1 MKLSAPEGKEFY
13 PFQREGIHF
22 MLGRKG
28 TLLSDQ
34 MGLGKSAQAVGVI
47 NADPAI
53 RRVLVICPA
62 SLKLNWRNEMQ
73 DWLTRSFAI
82 FVSPVT
88 VSGSAVPVYSD
99 VIEIINYDVLH
110 KWEVGSLVPPNGGI
124 DLLILDEGHYIKNPQ
139 SRRAKEVR
147 RIAKLAKRVVVIT
160 GTPIMNRPVELWPI
174 LQIVDPETWDP
185 PGFVKGKRVGAGEGA
200 SFFRFAKTYCDAHQ
214 ESYKTRQGERSHW
227 VFSGASNLDRL
238 QERLKSGCMIRRLK
252 KDVLQDLPDKLRQ
265 IIVFE
270 PPAVQRGKREVDDG
284 DLFPDLSEATYERI
298 VRQLRADKALMS
310 EISKRRREQGI
321 GKIPAVAEHIA
332 NLLDEVE
339 KVVLF
344 AHHHEVVDGLY
355 EILKS
360 FGCVVLDGR
369 CNEKQRAAAV
379 ATFQEDPNCRIFL
392 GSIGA
397 ASVGL
402 TLTAASNVVFAEL
415 DWVPANMTQAEDRCH
430 RIGQKNAVL
439 VQHLVLDGSLDARMA
454 KVVVKKQKIVNQA
467 LDVMPGTQLRLGEV

>member
-1 MKLSAPEGKEFY
+1 MLSAPEGKEFY
-13 PFQREGIHF
+13 PFQREGIQF

-34 MGLGKSAQAVGVI
+34 MGLGKSCQAIGVI
-47 NADPAI
+47 NALPEI

-62 SLKLNWRNEMQ
+62 SLKLNWRNEMEE
-73 DWLTRSFAI
+73 WLTRPI
-82 FVSPVT
+82 EVFVSPRFAT
-88 VSGSAVPVYSD
+88 RIPPAG
-99 VIEIINYDVLH
+99 VIEIVNYDVLH
-110 KWEVGSLVPPNGGI
+110 KFVPADTGL
-124 DLLILDEGHYIKNPQ
+124 DLLLIDEGHYIKNPQ

-185 PGFVKGKRVGAGEGA
+185 PGFVKGNRVGAGEGA

-454 KVVVKKQKIVNQA
+454 KVVVRKQKIVNMA
-467 LDVMPGTQLRLGEV
+467 LDAPVQLKLGGV